1 MTIREYEVGDVI
13 CKEGSEGDFMCEIL
27 EGSVAAFKDY
37 GKEGETLLNEMKAG
51 EMFGEVALLESIPRS
66 ATVVTLSPGTKIRII
81 SGKEVGDFFQ
91 KEPEEIE
98 KILAQLGKKLS
109 SLYGEFRETKAAL
122 RAYKKKGEGDEN
134 LLREVSKLLSR
145 SLLHPT
151 LPERKPSDAEL
162 EARLEQET
170 HEMKY
175 EWEEAVPQ
183 KVKTF
188 APGQVIYREGEEAK
202 NLYFVSGGCVG
213 ICHGYGTDKERLV
226 GKIRETQFF
235 GELGWME
242 GAPRYHT
249 AVALEEDTRVDLI
262 SREDLMILTQKFPA
276 FVLLILRDF
285 STQLRIMTAD
295 YQEACKELDA
305 ITREERRKRRYPM

>member
-1 MTIREYEVGDVI
+1 
-13 CKEGSEGDFMCEIL
+13 
-27 EGSVAAFKDY
+27 
-37 GKEGETLLNEMKAG
+37 
-51 EMFGEVALLESIPRS
+51 
-66 ATVVTLSPGTKIRII
+66 LSPGTKIRII

-109 SLYGEFRETKAAL
+109 GLYGEFRETKAAL